1 MQIYNLDNKITSKS
15 NSLLNCYIESQKELD
30 TSRINEIRIKCR
42 NILEKNG
49 IFEDRKNGAIYIAME
64 NELKKL
70 EDNIGFFNE
79 SNLEEM
85 TRSKIDSSIENISLK
100 LESLEQDTHFNFVES
115 DYILDRA
122 FNETNIR
129 NMLFSYFERYKANT
143 IELLLKRG
151 YSQNTIDNIEED
163 ILDYVTSKNS
173 DILTEKFTQD
183 GIKNINSLNSSLDEL
198 SNKILDEAE
207 IRYNCEISGQV
218 YDELKEKRDSV
229 RQKALK
235 LQDLMYQIKS
245 LDVKAKQITSEK
257 SGI

>member
-1 MQIYNLDNKITSKS
+1 MQIYNLDNKITNKS

-64 NELKKL
+64 NELRKL
-70 EDNIGFFNE
+70 EDNISYFNE
-79 SNLEEM
+79 GNLEEM
-85 TRSKIDSSIENISLK
+85 TRANIDSSIENISLK
-100 LESLEQDTHFNFVES
+100 LESLEQDTPFNFVEAE
-115 DYILDRA
+115 YTLDRA

>member
-100 LESLEQDTHFNFVES
+100 LESLEQDTPFNFVES

-143 IELLLKRG
+143 IELLIKRG
-151 YSQNTIDNIEED
+151 YSQNTIDSIEED

-183 GIKNINSLNSSLDEL
+183 GIKNISSLNSSLDEL
-198 SNKILDEAE
+198 SEKVLNEAE
-207 IRYNCEISGQV
+207 IRYNCEISGEV
-218 YDELKEKRDSV
+218 FDELKEKRDSV
-229 RQKALK
+229 RQKALQ

-245 LDVKAKQITSEK
+245 LDVKARQISNEK

>member
-42 NILEKNG
+42 DILEKNG

-64 NELKKL
+64 NELRKL
-70 EDNIGFFNE
+70 EDNISYFNE
-79 SNLEEM
+79 GNLEEM
-85 TRSKIDSSIENISLK
+85 TRAKIDSSIENISLK
-100 LESLEQDTHFNFVES
+100 IESLEQDTPFNFVES
-115 DYILDRA
+115 EYTLDRA

-207 IRYNCEISGQV
+207 IRYNCEISGKV

-245 LDVKAKQITSEK
+245 LDVKAKQITSGK

>member
-1 MQIYNLDNKITSKS
+1 
-15 NSLLNCYIESQKELD
+15 
-30 TSRINEIRIKCR
+30 
-42 NILEKNG
+42 
-49 IFEDRKNGAIYIAME
+49 ME

-100 LESLEQDTHFNFVES
+100 LESLEQDTPFNFVES

-143 IELLLKRG
+143 IELLIKRG
-151 YSQNTIDNIEED
+151 YSQNTIDSIEED

-183 GIKNINSLNSSLDEL
+183 GIKNISSLNSSLDEL
-198 SNKILDEAE
+198 SEKVLNEAE
-207 IRYNCEISGQV
+207 IRYNCEISGEV
-218 YDELKEKRDSV
+218 FDELKEKRDSV
-229 RQKALK
+229 RQKALQ

-245 LDVKAKQITSEK
+245 LDVKARQISNEK